1 MPRNEGHSW
10 EPMALESIGK
20 VSDVVQQGG
29 GKLTLVGG
37 DPGEPLRKP
46 KGQEN

>member
-1 MPRNEGHSW
+1 MGQQMKRTW
-10 EPMALESIGK
+10 EPMELRTVGK

-29 GKLTLVGG
+29 GKITLTGG

-46 KGQEN
+46 KGQE